1 MLDDPKVPG
10 ARILSGQDVVGFRV
24 VGVAVHEV
32 LESGLVPLDVHAGL
46 IEGPDEDGVA
56 AGDDDGFGDVDC
68 EGVDV
73 GEEGV
78 LGHSLFP
85 VRRQVCGLETTA
97 WCGVC
102 RAGWSGG
109 IDRVV
114 GPDRAGVVED
124 VAQAAGGDVGAEPV
138 VAFGLVG
145 VDDDVVA
152 LADGEEDGFSGVGDD
167 GDEVGGDDLEF
178 VAVEG
183 DTNRGVDRDIDLN
196 GESVP

>member
-1 MLDDPKVPG
+1 MLNNPEIPG
-10 ARILSGQDVVGFRV
+10 ASIFGRQDVVRFGI

-32 LESGLVPLDVHAGL
+32 LESGFVPLDIHAGL

-56 AGDDDGFGDVDC
+56 SRYNDGFGDVDC

-85 VRRQVCGLETTA
+85 VRRQVRGLKTSA

-102 RAGWSGG
+102 GAGWSGG
-109 IDRVV
+109 IDGVV
-114 GPDRAGVVED
+114 RPDRAGVVED
-124 VAQAAGGDVGAEPV
+124 VAQAAGGDVGAKPV

-152 LADGEEDGFSGVGDD
+152 LTDGEEDGFSGVGHD
-167 GDEVGGDDLEF
+167 GDEVRGDDLQF

-183 DTNRGVDRDIDLN
+183 DADGGVDRDVDL
-196 GESVP
+196 